1 MIVYG
6 IFIRFTN
13 IILYL
18 DSSTSAQ
25 SLFDIPTGIS
35 DMRGVMKDAL
45 DIAEK
50 SLDDNTKVSSNCCT
64 VDTNELCTSLRRLVP
79 SFYMQRLAVSFPP
92 VTTIWLAIPRSSPG
106 DGFHDTWTGLN
117 RSIHMVKNLCNV
129 YCTHLYLHD
138 WALMLCLQGLWHS

>member
-6 IFIRFTN
+6 IFRFTD

-35 DMRGVMKDAL
+35 DMRGFMKDAL

-50 SLDDNTKVSSNCCT
+50 SLDDNTKVSSNNCCA

-92 VTTIWLAIPRSSPG
+92 VTITWLAIARSSPG

-117 RSIHMVKNLCNV
+117 RNIHMVKNLCNV
-129 YCTHLYLHD
+129 YLYFHD
-138 WALMLCLQGLWHS
+138 WALMLCLQGLRHS